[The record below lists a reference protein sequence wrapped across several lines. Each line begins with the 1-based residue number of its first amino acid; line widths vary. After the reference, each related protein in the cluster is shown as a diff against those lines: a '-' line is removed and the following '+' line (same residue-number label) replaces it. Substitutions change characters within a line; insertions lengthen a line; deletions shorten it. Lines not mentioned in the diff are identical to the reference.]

1 MQGEVAVY
9 VRQEGTMTQQWVLNE
24 KFKERWLNKVCI
36 EMNIL
41 EGKGSFPSFKHCPS
55 SYRDLRAWDIN
66 VPSLSLMERECTI

>member
-24 KFKERWLNKVCI
+24 KFKECWLNKACI

-41 EGKGSFPSFKHCPS
+41 EFEEARQGEFSEF
-55 SYRDLRAWDIN
+55 
-66 VPSLSLMERECTI
+66 

>member
-24 KFKERWLNKVCI
+24 KFKERWLNEACI

-41 EGKGSFPSFKHCPS
+41 EFEEARQGEF
-55 SYRDLRAWDIN
+55 
-66 VPSLSLMERECTI
+66 